1 MDTLKVKLIRKSCN
15 QGNDEQDD
23 TESSSSNSSS
33 DTDDT
38 EEHLW
43 EILIKKKWM
52 NEQGAEQCPN
62 WKRNYQNVKTFEKKG
77 RKRKKENLEKTK
89 GIQSKIKEDI

>member
-62 WKRNYQNVKTFEKKG
+62 WKRNYNFKKKVHSDKLIWIS
-77 RKRKKENLEKTK
+77 RLQ
-89 GIQSKIKEDI
+89 IFLIKDMIITY

>member
-23 TESSSSNSSS
+23 TESSSSNTSS

-43 EILIKKKWM
+43 EILIKKK
-52 NEQGAEQCPN
+52 
-62 WKRNYQNVKTFEKKG
+62 
-77 RKRKKENLEKTK
+77 
-89 GIQSKIKEDI
+89 

>member
-1 MDTLKVKLIRKSCN
+1 MIYFFTGKNTSNTDTLKVKLIRKSCN
-15 QGNDEQDD
+15 QRNDEQDN

-43 EILIKKKWM
+43 EILIKKK
-52 NEQGAEQCPN
+52 
-62 WKRNYQNVKTFEKKG
+62 
-77 RKRKKENLEKTK
+77 
-89 GIQSKIKEDI
+89 